1 MFDKAIFK
9 LPHIYRTLAILVLFA
24 LMETACILGEA
35 FGLSRGL
42 VALWEGG
49 VFEDSLWNLS
59 LFACSFV
66 CVRITLDLREAFI
79 SSYAL
84 RCARETRKDLFG
96 ALFQTGAPLA
106 QRFGTATSAAMT
118 LEGIDKMKEYLEL
131 VLPKLVNMMVLPLM
145 FALAIACADWVSGV
159 IVIIL
164 LPSMVL
170 LMVLIGKTTAEKSRV
185 QHGAF
190 KVMSNHFI
198 DSVRGLPTLSTFAVS
213 KTYADRVYEVS
224 ERFREATMKMLKS
237 AQLSGAVL
245 DLFATLA
252 IAAVSIMLGLRLIDG
267 SLTLLPALFVL
278 ILAPEFFRPIREYA
292 SDYHASLDGVNSLHT
307 IESMIASVSAPPST
321 KTLPSWNGSST
332 LKLEGVSQA
341 YEGVSVLSGVT
352 ASLKGYARIG
362 VVGTSGSG
370 KSTLLR
376 LLAGLED
383 PAAGAFVLDGRDTLT
398 TLRYESWEEQVA
410 YIPQDPTIFH
420 ASLRENLTFYN
431 PQASDERLHAV
442 IEKLGLSELLAQLPQ
457 GLDTL
462 IGEGARGLSGGQA
475 QRIALARVLLDERK
489 RIILFDEPTA
499 HLDIET
505 EMELK
510 QVMVEVM
517 QGRLVVFATH
527 RLHWLDTLDYL
538 LVLEEGKLVE
548 QGTTTQLLESA
559 THFATLVRALRGG
572 EAA

>member
-9 LPHIYRTLAILVLFA
+9 LPHIYRTLATLVLFA

-49 VFEDSLWNLS
+49 VFEDALWNLS

-106 QRFGTATSAAMT
+106 QRFGTATSAAMA

-131 VLPKLVNMMVLPLM
+131 VLPKLVNMMVLPFM

-198 DSVRGLPTLSTFAVS
+198 DSVRGLPTLSTFVVS

-307 IESMIASVSAPPST
+307 IESMIASVSVPPST
-321 KTLPSWNGSST
+321 KTLLSWNGSST

-341 YEGVSVLSGVT
+341 YEGIPVLSGVT
-352 ASLKGYARIG
+352 ANLKGYARIG

-383 PAAGAFVLDGRDTLT
+383 PVAGAFVLDERETLT

-410 YIPQDPTIFH
+410 YIPQDPMIFH

-431 PQASDERLHAV
+431 PQATDDRLCAV
-442 IEKLGLSELLAQLPQ
+442 IKKLGLSELLAQLPH

-475 QRIALARVLLDERK
+475 QRIALARVVLDQRK
-489 RIILFDEPTA
+489 RIVLFDEPTA

-510 QVMVEVM
+510 QAMVEVM

-548 QGTTTQLLESA
+548 QGTTAQLLENS
-559 THFATLVRALRGG
+559 TQFSTLVRALRGG

>member
-9 LPHIYRTLAILVLFA
+9 LPHIHRTLAILVLFA
-24 LMETACILGEA
+24 MVESACILGEA

-42 VALWEGG
+42 VALWEGSA
-49 VFEDSLWNLS
+49 FEDALWNLS

-66 CVRITLDLREAFI
+66 CVRITLNVREAFI

-84 RCARETRKDLFG
+84 SCARETRRDLIS
-96 ALFQTGAPLA
+96 ALFQTGAPIA
-106 QRFGTATSAAMT
+106 QRFGTATSSAMV

-131 VLPKLVNMMVLPLM
+131 VLPKLVNMTVLPLA
-145 FALAIACADWVSGV
+145 FVFAIAFADWVSGV

-198 DSVRGLPTLSTFAVS
+198 DSVRGLPTLATFAVS
-213 KTYADRVYEVS
+213 QTYADRVYEVS

-307 IESMIASVSAPPST
+307 IESMIASVSVPPST

-332 LKLEGVSQA
+332 LELEGVSQA
-341 YEGVSVLSGVT
+341 YEGIPVLSGVT
-352 ASLKGYARIG
+352 ANLKGYARIG

-383 PAAGAFVLDGRDTLT
+383 PVAGAFVLDEREALT

-410 YIPQDPTIFH
+410 YIPQDPMIFH

-431 PQASDERLHAV
+431 PQATDDRLCAV
-442 IEKLGLSELLAQLPQ
+442 IEKLGLSELLAQLPH

-475 QRIALARVLLDERK
+475 QRIALARVVLDQRK
-489 RIILFDEPTA
+489 RIVLFDEPTA

-510 QVMVEVM
+510 QAMVEVM

-548 QGTTTQLLESA
+548 QGTTAQLLENS
-559 THFATLVRALRGG
+559 TQFATLVRALRGG

>member
-9 LPHIYRTLAILVLFA
+9 LSHIHRTLAILVLFA
-24 LMETACILGEA
+24 MMETACILGEA
-35 FGLSRGL
+35 FGLSHAL
-42 VALWEGG
+42 VALWEGSA
-49 VFEDSLWNLS
+49 FEAALWNLS
-59 LFACSFV
+59 LFSCSFV

-84 RCARETRKDLFG
+84 SCARGVRKDLFG
-96 ALFQTGAPLA
+96 ALFQTGAPVV
-106 QRFGTATSAAMT
+106 QRFGTATSAAMA

-213 KTYADRVYEVS
+213 KTYADRVFEVS

-267 SLTLLPALFVL
+267 SLMLLPALFVL
-278 ILAPEFFRPIREYA
+278 ILAPEFFRSIREYA

-307 IESMIASVSAPPST
+307 IESMLASVSVPPST
-321 KTLPSWNGSST
+321 KTLPLWNGSTT
-332 LKLEGVSQA
+332 LELEGVSQS
-341 YEGVSVLSGVT
+341 YEGVLVLSGVT

-362 VVGTSGSG
+362 VVGMSGSG

-383 PAAGAFVLDGRDTLT
+383 PSTGTFQLDGCETLT

-410 YIPQDPTIFH
+410 YIPQDPMIFH

-431 PQASDERLHAV
+431 PQASDEQVRTV
-442 IEKLGLSELLAQLPQ
+442 VEKLGLGELLAQLPQ

-462 IGEGARGLSGGQA
+462 IGEGARGLSEGQA
-475 QRIALARVLLDERK
+475 QRIALARVVLDERK
-489 RIILFDEPTA
+489 RIVLFDEPTA

-510 QVMVEVM
+510 QAMVEVM

-548 QGTTTQLLESA
+548 QGTTVELLENGA
-559 THFATLVRALRGG
+559 HFATLVRVLRGD